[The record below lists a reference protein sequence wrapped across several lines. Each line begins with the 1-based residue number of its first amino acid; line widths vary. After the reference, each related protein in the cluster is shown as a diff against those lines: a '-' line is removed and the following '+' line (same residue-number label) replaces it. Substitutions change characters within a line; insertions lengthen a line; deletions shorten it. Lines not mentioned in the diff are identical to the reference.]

1 MNLIF
6 YRIIAK
12 GAGGGLGSGGVGSSR
27 GAIVISV
34 LELHKNEEINLLIG
48 QKGEA
53 ACLKSMSPQDD
64 EGCSVPS
71 QQPDY
76 SMAPAKSKT
85 HLVKQ
90 IYIENGAG
98 GGGGGTYVFLVR
110 LLIYFIER
118 DFFTN
123 PF

>member
-1 MNLIF
+1 MILF
-6 YRIIAK
+6 FSIIAK

-64 EGCSVPS
+64 EACSIS
-71 QQPDY
+71 QQPNY
-76 SMAPAKSKT
+76 SMTPAKSKT
-85 HLVKQ
+85 HMVKN

-98 GGGGGTYVFLVR
+98 GGGGATYVFLVR
-110 LLIYFIER
+110 Y
-118 DFFTN
+118 FTN
-123 PF
+123 FIFLI